1 MSEYMDFYIKNEND
15 YVPFYNCSRSNY
27 LCCYLSSFAPTYS
40 MPTELKE
47 NFLETAKENVVR
59 DVNRY
64 KERKK
69 IVKGLQKTAIKSGS
83 YEMSYDLMN
92 ELDEIEEELESLRYT
107 YSKILFLEEMVDN
120 FRYDDNELKLY
131 FGIECNFESEE

>member
-15 YVPFYNCSRSNY
+15 YVPFYSCSCNNL
-27 LCCYLSSFAPTYS
+27 LCEYLSSFAPTYS
-40 MPTELKE
+40 MPIELKE
-47 NFLETAKENVVR
+47 TFLETAKENVVR
-59 DVNRY
+59 DANRC

-83 YEMSYDLMN
+83 YEMSIDFMH
-92 ELDEIEEELESLRYT
+92 EIDEIEEELKSLRYT

-120 FRYDDNELKLY
+120 FRYDDNDLKLY
-131 FGIECNFESEE
+131 YGIECNLESEE